1 MDTKHLDQLA
11 YFIKEQFDIT
21 TEEDM
26 PVIFDDYLQD
36 YLTEQVMKYIQKG
49 E

>member
-11 YFIKEQFDIT
+11 YFIKEQFDIFT
-21 TEEDM
+21 REDM
-26 PVIFDDYLQD
+26 PIIFDDYLQD
-36 YLTEQVMKYIQKG
+36 YLTEEVMKYKEKG